1 MGRVCNPFLILLVDI
16 ILFGIVSAS
25 DFLKTIKTLKKKMDP
40 KAAAAD
46 DRIDRAMKL
55 YS

>member
-1 MGRVCNPFLILLVDI
+1 MV
-16 ILFGIVSAS
+16 LFGIVSAS
-25 DFLKTIKTLKKKMDP
+25 DFLKRIKTLKMQMDP
-40 KAAAAD
+40 EAAAVD